1 MTENLLLIADASLI
15 IVNNYDYNNNYLEA
29 NINGTVVPFMAN
41 LETKAWIHSCGA
53 SLVFNNNGFVY
64 LSNTQD
70 TISPANICSLMG

>member
-41 LETKAWIHSCGA
+41 LETKAWIHSCEA
-53 SLVFNNNGFVY
+53 SLVFSNNGFVY

-70 TISPANICSLMG
+70 TISPANVCSLMG